1 MNEISYLTFKESK
14 QHDQYLL
21 NNGFSINELINIAGK
36 QIANWIQ
43 THYENT
49 PLLGIIG
56 KGNNAL
62 DVLAA
67 FKQLNHDSRI
77 LLYNL
82 FPEIKSTPH
91 YQNLINNKQIQLI
104 NSLDDLSKNTVI
116 IDGIFGTGL
125 NRALSPLMKDT
136 ISFINNLPN
145 TVISVDVPSGIT
157 ETNNS
162 NSIRANIT
170 LTMMFPKKIMQN
182 KLNRPFFGQTYV
194 LNFHLKHHQLNGY
207 RFPKVIDNAIRIDE

>member
-91 YQNLINNKQIQLI
+91 YQNLMNNKQIQLI

-136 ISFINNLPN
+136 P
-145 TVISVDVPSGIT
+145 
-157 ETNNS
+157 
-162 NSIRANIT
+162 
-170 LTMMFPKKIMQN
+170 M
-182 KLNRPFFGQTYV
+182 
-194 LNFHLKHHQLNGY
+194 
-207 RFPKVIDNAIRIDE
+207 